1 MKAAVPLRFED
12 VTQDG
17 RLVLEALPNAI
28 GPTVFNGI
36 LRNDPGWRALFKN
49 GIMPV
54 LTRFLLEGTPGP
66 FSAEGKADAE
76 GTCRIARS
84 DDGRFVLD
92 VWVDLWA
99 PIGRTYGRTPRQGE
113 RALAG
118 RVAAEQVFTRPFAPE
133 GERRVTTLDFDG
145 APEVTDTR
153 PALPPPESIAILP
166 EGAKPLE
173 PARRADRT
181 AVTFG
186 LLHTDSNMHVNSLVY
201 LRLFEEAA
209 LRRFVELG
217 RGARWL
223 GRAVDIAYRKPCFA
237 GQAMRVVQQAFELD
251 GRLGVTAML
260 VDEKDT
266 VTGEA
271 LARARPHT
279 YAQML
284 FDA

>member
-1 MKAAVPLRFED
+1 VKADVPLRFED

-28 GPTVFNGI
+28 GPTVFRGI
-36 LRNDPGWRALFKN
+36 LRNDPGWRALFRS
-49 GIMPV
+49 GIVPV

-66 FSAEGKADAE
+66 FSAEGKVEAE

-84 DDGRFVLD
+84 DDGRYVLD

-99 PIGRTYGRTPRQGE
+99 PIGRTYGRTPRQCE

-118 RVAAEQVFTRPFAPE
+118 RVAAEQVFTRPFAPP
-133 GERRVTTLDFDG
+133 GERKVTSLDFEG
-145 APEVTDTR
+145 APEVSETR
-153 PALPPPESIAILP
+153 PALPAAESIAALP
-166 EGAKPLE
+166 PGAKPVD
-173 PARRADRT
+173 PAPRVDPAT
-181 AVTFG
+181 TVFG

-209 LRRFVELG
+209 LRRFAELG
-217 RGARWL
+217 RGALWL
-223 GRAVDIAYRKPCFA
+223 GRATDIAYRKPCFA
-237 GQAMRVVQQAFELD
+237 GQPMRVVQQAFELD
-251 GRLGVTAML
+251 GRLGVAAAL
-260 VDEKDT
+260 VEEKDT
-266 VTGEA
+266 VSDEA

-279 YAQML
+279 FAQIL